1 MEIVWLNRALYDIEA
16 IIAYIES
23 ENPPGARSV
32 FARIRE
38 ESSRLAEF
46 PQIGRPGRIGGTREL
61 VIVGTPFIIP
71 YRVVGQRVEILAVMH
86 GARQWPKS
94 F

>member
-1 MEIVWLNRALYDIEA
+1 MEIVWLDRALDDIEA
-16 IIAYIES
+16 IIAYIDS

-32 FARIRE
+32 FARIRR

-46 PQIGRPGRIGGTREL
+46 PQIGRPGRVGGTREL
-61 VIVGTPFIIP
+61 VVSGTPFIIP
-71 YRVVGQRVEILAVMH
+71 YRVVEQRVEVLAVMH

>member
-1 MEIVWLNRALYDIEA
+1 MEIVWLDRALDDIEA
-16 IIAYIES
+16 IIAYIKS
-23 ENPPGARSV
+23 ENPPGARSI
-32 FARIRE
+32 FARIRH

-61 VIVGTPFIIP
+61 VVAGTPFIIP